1 MIKAFRL
8 KLNVLNDCDI
18 RASPKAK
25 NFFDDEQRLPI
36 SFSDR

>member
-8 KLNVLNDCDI
+8 KLNISDYCDI

-25 NFFDDEQRLPI
+25 NSFDDEQR
-36 SFSDR
+36 